1 MTVGICGLGL
11 IGGSAARA
19 YKEAGH
25 TVLGFDKNE
34 QVDVVVRPED
44 VDVVEPERGMLT
56 GQVSA
61 VTFKGVH
68 YEIIVDIKGF
78 KWMIQSTDYV
88 APEQFIG
95 LYIEPDAIH
104 IMKKSKYSGM
114 FGDYSSFSDEL
125 EQLSDVESAEEF

>member
-1 MTVGICGLGL
+1 
-11 IGGSAARA
+11 
-19 YKEAGH
+19 
-25 TVLGFDKNE
+25 
-34 QVDVVVRPED
+34 VVVRPED
-44 VDVVEPERGMLT
+44 VDVVSVERGMLT
-56 GQVSA
+56 GTVTG